1 MKSAMAIDTAT
12 PGGPLQGLRIL
23 DLTAV
28 VMGPYATQMLGDL
41 GADVIKV
48 EPPGGDNMRA
58 VGPMRHP
65 GMGSIALH
73 LNRNK
78 RSIVLD
84 LKQPEG
90 REVCLTLAKTCDA
103 LIYNTRP
110 KAMARLGLDYVAV
123 SAVNPGIVY
132 VGAFGYGE
140 QGPYAGR
147 PAYDDLIQGAVG
159 VPMLLLQQGSD
170 VPRYAPV
177 TLADRTVG
185 LQAAIAL
192 LAAVLNARTTGRGQ
206 AVEISMFETLAQFVM
221 GEHLSG
227 RSFEPALGPAGYD
240 RLLAPHRKPYATAD
254 GYLSVLIYNDKH
266 WQAFFKVIGRPELRD
281 APMFCNHSARADNII
296 AVYAFVAK
304 VMATRTTADWITALE
319 AADVPVARL
328 HTVET
333 LVDDPHLQQV
343 GFFPEYDHP
352 TEGHIR
358 TLAPVGRYSAT
369 PAAIRRHAPR
379 AGEHSVEV
387 LREAGYSDTQIES
400 LLQRH
405 VTRGP
410 EVVDPAAALL
420 EGGVA

>member
-1 MKSAMAIDTAT
+1 MKSAMTIDAATA
-12 PGGPLQGLRIL
+12 GGPLQGLRIL

-28 VMGPYATQMLGDL
+28 VMGPYATQTLGDL

-48 EPPGGDNMRA
+48 EPPQGDNMRA
-58 VGPMRHP
+58 VGPMRNP
-65 GMGSIALH
+65 GMGAIALH

-84 LKQPEG
+84 LKQAEG
-90 REVCLTLAKTCDA
+90 REACLTLAKTCDA
-103 LIYNTRP
+103 LIYNIRP
-110 KAMARLGLDYVAV
+110 KAMARLGLDYAAV

-132 VGAFGYGE
+132 IGAFGYGE

-159 VPMLLLQQGSD
+159 VPMLSLLQGSD

-192 LAAVLNARTTGRGQ
+192 LAAVLNARETGRGQ

-221 GEHLSG
+221 GDHLSG
-227 RSFEPALGPAGYD
+227 RSFEPPLGSAGYE
-240 RLLAPHRKPYATAD
+240 RLVAPHRRPYATAD

-266 WQAFFKVIGRPELRD
+266 WRAFFNVIGRPELRN
-281 APMFCNHSARADNII
+281 APMFCNHGARADNIS
-296 AVYAFVAK
+296 AVYAFVAE
-304 VMATRTTADWITALE
+304 VMGTRSTDDWVAALE
-319 AADVPVARL
+319 AADIPAARL
-328 HTVET
+328 HTVES
-333 LVDDPHLQQV
+333 LVDDPHLRQV
-343 GFFPEYDHP
+343 GFFPEFDHP
-352 TEGHIR
+352 TEGRIR

-379 AGEHSVEV
+379 AGEHSVEI
-387 LREAGYSDTQIES
+387 LREAGYTDVQIES
-400 LLQRH
+400 LLQQH

-410 EVVDPAAALL
+410 EAAP
-420 EGGVA
+420 ENSSTGGGST

>member
-1 MKSAMAIDTAT
+1 MKSAMAINDAT
-12 PGGPLQGLRIL
+12 PSGPLQGLRIL

-28 VMGPYATQMLGDL
+28 VMGPYATQTLGDL

-48 EPPGGDNMRA
+48 EPPAGDNMRA

-84 LKQPEG
+84 LKQSEG
-90 REVCLTLAKTCDA
+90 REACLALARSCDA
-103 LIYNTRP
+103 LIYNIRP
-110 KAMARLGLDYVAV
+110 KAMARLGLDYAAV
-123 SAVNPGIVY
+123 SAVNPKIVY

-159 VPMLLLQQGSD
+159 VPMLFSQQGSD

-192 LAAVLNARTTGRGQ
+192 LAAVLNARATGHGQ

-221 GEHLSG
+221 GDHLSG
-227 RSFEPALGPAGYD
+227 RSFEPPLGPAGYE
-240 RLLAPHRKPYATAD
+240 RLLAPHRRPYATAD
-254 GYLSVLIYNDKH
+254 GYLALLIYNDKH

-281 APMFCNHSARADNII
+281 APMFCNHSARADNIG
-296 AVYAFVAK
+296 AVYAFVAE
-304 VMATRTTADWITALE
+304 VMATRTTDDWMTALQ
-319 AADVPVARL
+319 AADIPVARL
-328 HTVET
+328 HTAQS

-343 GFFPEYDHP
+343 GFFPEFDHP
-352 TEGHIR
+352 TEGRIR

-379 AGEHSVEV
+379 AGEHSVEM
-387 LREAGYSDTQIES
+387 LREAGYTAAQIEG
-400 LLQRH
+400 LLQKR

-410 EVVDPAAALL
+410 ETTSVAAPST
-420 EGGVA
+420 GGEV